1 MRPPRASSARARR
14 CASWR
19 RRTLAGLRAGLL
31 ASLLGAVPAAWSAEE
46 AGAGGGMADRV
57 RACAACHGP
66 QGRATP
72 GGYFPRIAGKP
83 AGYLYHQLLH
93 FQAGR
98 RHNEAMQ
105 HLLQHLSSAYLQEIA
120 GHFASLDLPYPPAAP
135 DRLTPPERARA
146 ERLVH
151 HGAPERELPACAS
164 CHGQALAGT
173 LPATPGLTGLSAD
186 YLIGQL
192 GAWRTGQRRAHA
204 PDCMAEVARRL
215 SAEEVGLVARWLAAR
230 PPTPGAR
237 PAPAPAAALPLRC
250 GSASP

>member
-1 MRPPRASSARARR
+1 MT
-14 CASWR
+14 
-19 RRTLAGLRAGLL
+19 RRTLG
-31 ASLLGAVPAAWSAEE
+31 ASALVLGAAMLSGAGSWPAEAAEPTV
-46 AGAGGGMADRV
+46 AGASSDMAERV

-83 AGYLYHQLLH
+83 AGYLYHQLLN

-105 HLLQHLSSAYLQEIA
+105 HLVQHLTPAYLQEIA
-120 GHFASLDLPYPPAAP
+120 DHFASLDLPYPPPVP
-135 DRLTPPERARA
+135 DRLTSDERARA
-146 ERLVH
+146 ERLVR
-151 HGAPERELPACAS
+151 HGAPERRLPACAS
-164 CHGQALAGT
+164 CHGEALAGR

-204 PDCMAEVARRL
+204 PDCMAEVAGRL
-215 SAEEVGLVARWLAAR
+215 STEEVGLIARWLAAQ
-230 PPTPGAR
+230 PTMAGSR
-237 PAPAPAAALPLRC
+237 PAPAPSTPLPLRC
-250 GSASP
+250 GSALP